1 MPTLDDSLAL
11 VDTNVLVESVMAS
24 APHHQAAAALL
35 ERAQS
40 GDVDLCVLPQVLAE
54 FYAVVTDSRRVSA
67 ALSVER
73 AIDDITTFLAVP
85 GMTELPM
92 PADVVPTWIDLARR
106 HNVTRGDVFD
116 VVLVASM
123 LGNGVRRVYTYNRAD
138 FDRFTEIEV
147 LEP

>member
-1 MPTLDDSLAL
+1 MPTLGDDLAL

-24 APHHQAAAALL
+24 SSHHQAAAALL

-54 FYAVVTDSRRVSA
+54 FYSVVTDPRRVSS

-73 AIDDITTFLAVP
+73 AIEDITMFLTMP
-85 GMTELPM
+85 GMTELPT
-92 PADVVPTWIDLARR
+92 PTDVVSRWIELARR

-116 VVLVASM
+116 VILAAAM
-123 LGNGVRRVYTYNRAD
+123 LGNGVRRIYTYNRQD
-138 FDRFTEIEV
+138 FERFSEIQV

>member
-1 MPTLDDSLAL
+1 MPTSGDDLAL
-11 VDTNVLVESVMAS
+11 VDTNVLVESMMES

-40 GDVDLCVLPQVLAE
+40 GDVDLCVVPQVLAE
-54 FYAVVTDSRRVSA
+54 FYAVVTDPRRVSV
-67 ALSVER
+67 ALSVEK
-73 AIDDITTFLAVP
+73 AIEAISTFLSMP

-92 PADVVPTWIDLARR
+92 PTDVVATWTDLARR
-106 HNVTRGDVFD
+106 HNVTRGDIFD

-123 LGNGVRRVYTYNRAD
+123 LGNDVRRVYTYNRSD
-138 FDRFTEIEV
+138 FERFSEIEV